1 MIKNKSKKLPLLMRL
16 SILTSLFLLSTIAS
30 SQINPPG
37 YEREMEKYKAQQ
49 KISQL
54 ERDSVTIIDTIQVFD
69 PETYEST
76 TNIIST
82 NYSLKDYC
90 KNFLAITD
98 PDILLDGKPHTII
111 DPRTYEDIIIR
122 LNSSG
127 KIDTIPQ

>member
-1 MIKNKSKKLPLLMRL
+1 MRL
-16 SILTSLFLLSTIAS
+16 SFFTSLFLLSTIAS